1 MLERGY
7 VLESDIDAVFE
18 NGGLKY
24 DSLNFNSG
32 VLVWNYHY
40 SEDGQNWVI
49 VRVVETTYDEAVQS
63 IKREIRKLLEFK
75 LFLFENGALS

>member
-32 VLVWNYHY
+32 VLVWNYRY
-40 SEDGQNWVI
+40 SEDGRNWVI
-49 VRVVETTYDEAVQS
+49 ARVVETTYDEAVQS

-75 LFLFENGALS
+75 LFLFENGVIS